1 MVDSILPESAARG
14 LRILTVGV
22 LLALNIIILGII
34 LLQVGV
40 TL

>member
-1 MVDSILPESAARG
+1 MVDSILPDSAARG
-14 LRILTVGV
+14 LKILAVGV

-34 LLQVGV
+34 LIQVGV